1 MPDDAFEPKIVA
13 FTCTWCGYPS
23 ANLAGVNK
31 IQYPP
36 NVRIVRVMCSG
47 SVEPSIIMDA
57 FEHGA
62 DGVIVIGCLIDNCH
76 YVSGNKSAQER
87 VDALKELFDIMG
99 LDSKRLRTEW
109 INASERYK
117 FAKSVTDFVEEVRAL
132 GALPLPVE
140 RKEKEDRTREQTIAS
155 VKSLIEDTGA
165 FDCVECGKCTTVCPV
180 AKFDTEFAPRAIVL
194 RAMEGIVDNIS
205 TDRDIWTCITC
216 EQCNVMCPYKVDY
229 TGFIRGMREEATTV
243 GAAPL
248 CSKGG
253 LIHAAQRIMANSDL
267 KQNRLMWVKE
277 DMKVADKGEVF
288 YFVGCLPHYDAI
300 FRDREG
306 LSMTSICESA
316 VRLMNKA
323 GVVPIVSNDEKC
335 CGHDLNWTG
344 DESNFEKLMDHNM
357 KLIKASGAKKVVFTC
372 PECYRTFNMDYSDLI
387 GELGFETQHIA
398 DYLKE
403 LIDSGQLKVDHVK
416 GEPFRFTY
424 HDSCRLGRHSG
435 VYDSPRELAAAMT
448 GCEFVEMPNTRDKAV
463 CCGVAGWANC
473 NTNAK
478 RMQVDRII
486 EAKKTG
492 ADRMLLF
499 CPKCQIHLR
508 CAVQDKVHVDKAL
521 VDVVIEDFTV
531 AMARIMGLIPAEKS
545 KDNKGLEKTK
555 AVEGV

>member
-1 MPDDAFEPKIVA
+1 MPEEAFEPKIVA

-47 SVEPSIIMDA
+47 SVEPSVIMDA

-76 YVSGNKSAQER
+76 YVSGNKKAQER

-99 LDSKRLRTEW
+99 LDSRRLRTEW
-109 INASERYK
+109 INASERTR
-117 FAKSVTDFVEEVRAL
+117 FAKSVTDFVGEVRAL
-132 GALPLPVE
+132 GPL
-140 RKEKEDRTREQTIAS
+140 KLSKAAEKKGPRSKDQTTAA
-155 VKSLIEDTGA
+155 VKRLIEDTGA

-194 RAMEGIVDNIS
+194 RAMEGIVENIS
-205 TDRDIWTCITC
+205 TDRDIWTCVTC
-216 EQCNVMCPYKVDY
+216 EQCNSMCPYKVDY
-229 TGFIRGMREEATTV
+229 SGFIRGMREEAAAG
-243 GAAPL
+243 GAEAQ

-253 LIHAAQRIMANSDL
+253 IIHSAQRIMANSDL
-267 KQNRLMWVKE
+267 RQDRLRWVKE
-277 DMKVADKGEVF
+277 DMKVSDKGDVF

-300 FRDREG
+300 FSDREG
-306 LSMTSICESA
+306 LDMTSICEGA

-323 GVVPIVSNDEKC
+323 GVVPAVSNDEKC

-344 DESNFEKLMDHNM
+344 DEGNFEKLMEHNI
-357 KLIKASGAKKVVFTC
+357 KVVKASGAKKVVFTC
-372 PECYRTFNMDYSDLI
+372 PECYRTFNMDYADLM

-403 LIDSGQLKVDHVK
+403 LIDSGQLKVEGAP
-416 GEPFRFTY
+416 GEPFKFTY

-435 VYDSPRELAAAMT
+435 VYDSPRALAASMK
-448 GCEFVEMPNTRDKAV
+448 GCELLEMPNTRDKAL

-473 NTNAK
+473 NANAK
-478 RMQVDRII
+478 RMQVDRVV

-492 ADRMLLF
+492 ASRMLLF
-499 CPKCQIHLR
+499 CPKCQIHFK
-508 CAVQDKVHVDKAL
+508 CAVQDKVPVDKAL

-531 AMARIMGLIPAEKS
+531 AMARMMGLLPAEEKA
-545 KDNKGLEKTK
+545 DPKGEMKTAK
-555 AVEGV
+555 GV

>member
-1 MPDDAFEPKIVA
+1 MPEGEFEPKIVA

-31 IQYPP
+31 IKYPP
-36 NVRIVRVMCSG
+36 NVKIVRVMCSG
-47 SVEPSIIMDA
+47 SVEPSVIMDA

-62 DGVIVIGCLIDNCH
+62 DGIIVIGCLMDNCH
-76 YVSGNKSAQER
+76 YVSGNKNAQER

-99 LDSKRLRTEW
+99 LDSRRLKTEW
-109 INASERYK
+109 INASERTR

-132 GALPLPVE
+132 GPLPLKRE
-140 RKEKEDRTREQTIAS
+140 RKEKKEKTKEQVIAS
-155 VKSLIEDTGA
+155 VKDLIEDTGA
-165 FDCVECGKCTTVCPV
+165 FDCVECGKCTTVCPI
-180 AKFDTEFAPRAIVL
+180 AKFDPEFAPRAIVL
-194 RAMEGIVDNIS
+194 KAMEGIVEHIP

-216 EQCNVMCPYKVDY
+216 EQCNTMCPYKVDY
-229 TGFIRGMREEATTV
+229 SGFIRGMREEASSA

-267 KQNRLMWVKE
+267 KQARLGWVKE
-277 DMKVADKGEVF
+277 DMKVADKGDVF

-306 LSMTSICESA
+306 LNMTSICESA

-323 GVVPIVSNDEKC
+323 GVVPVVSNDEKC

-344 DESNFEKLMDHNM
+344 NEEDFEKLMEHNVE
-357 KLIKASGAKKVVFTC
+357 LVKASGAKKVVFTC
-372 PECYRTFNMDYSDLI
+372 PECYRTFNMDYRDLL
-387 GELGFETQHIA
+387 GDLGFETQHIS

-403 LIDSGQLKVDHVK
+403 LMDSGQLKIE
-416 GEPFRFTY
+416 EPQREKYTFTY

-435 VYDSPRELAAAMT
+435 VYDSPRELAASMK
-448 GCEFVEMPNTRDKAV
+448 GCEFVEMTNTRDKAI

-473 NTNAK
+473 NTNVK
-478 RMQVDRII
+478 RMQVDRIM

-521 VDVVIEDFTV
+521 VDVVVEDFTV
-531 AMARIMGLIPAEKS
+531 AMARMMGLMPAAEKTAS
-545 KDNKGLEKTK
+545 EGSGDGK
-555 AVEGV
+555 AKEMV